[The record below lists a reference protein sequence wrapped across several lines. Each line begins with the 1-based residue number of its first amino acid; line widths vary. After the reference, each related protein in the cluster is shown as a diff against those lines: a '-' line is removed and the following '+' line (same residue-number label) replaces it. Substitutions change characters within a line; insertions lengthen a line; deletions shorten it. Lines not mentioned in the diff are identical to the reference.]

1 MHYGREA
8 SWHTAFVRGD
18 YPAVQPYFIL
28 KRKQCY
34 LLAVE
39 EPSFLLVPPAKIV
52 MSLSA
57 NCSPR
62 ANLRH
67 AGLPSN
73 PTNQPSL
80 LP

>member
-1 MHYGREA
+1 MAHCIC
-8 SWHTAFVRGD
+8 D

-28 KRKQCY
+28 KRQQCY
-34 LLAVE
+34 LLALE
-39 EPSFLLVPPAKIV
+39 NSSFLPIPPAKIV
-52 MSLSA
+52 MSFFA

-62 ANLRH
+62 AKPRH

-73 PTNQPSL
+73 ATNQLSL